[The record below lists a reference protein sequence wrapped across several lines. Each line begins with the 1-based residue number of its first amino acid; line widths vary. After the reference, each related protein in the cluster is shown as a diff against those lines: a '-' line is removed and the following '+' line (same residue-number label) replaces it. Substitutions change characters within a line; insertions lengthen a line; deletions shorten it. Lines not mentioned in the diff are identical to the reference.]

1 MLYKNVK
8 VEQISISVYMGKK
21 YVENDF
27 RKNQDIF
34 KKKVSKQ
41 SANCGF
47 CYECPIE
54 DLICIY
60 PDGLG
65 ELEETISK
73 SDFDKII
80 SVYDEMSKI
89 FENVKVNL
97 YLDDFLEEGN
107 SIDLSK
113 EEFINWVG

>member
-21 YVENDF
+21 YAENDF
-27 RKNQDIF
+27 RKNQTIF
-34 KKKVSKQ
+34 KRKISKL
-41 SANCGF
+41 NTICGF
-47 CYECPIE
+47 GYECPIE

-80 SVYDEMSKI
+80 SVYNEMSKI
-89 FENVKVNL
+89 FEDVKVNL
-97 YLDDFLEEGN
+97 YLEDFIEECN

-113 EEFINWVG
+113 EEFINWVS